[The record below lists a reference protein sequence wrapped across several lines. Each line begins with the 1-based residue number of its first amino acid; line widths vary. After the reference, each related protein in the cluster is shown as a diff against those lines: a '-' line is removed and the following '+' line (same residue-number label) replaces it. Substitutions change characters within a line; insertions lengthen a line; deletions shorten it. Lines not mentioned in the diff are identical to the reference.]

1 MKIKGTKTA
10 LILAVAL
17 SVFASTIPAFIAD
30 ETTTSEVS
38 EISTGETVS
47 GGDATDEMPV
57 FDETSVIDETYSSV
71 EDTTDTTGETD
82 ETVEDNLSISTW
94 IIDSQVD
101 NKKTPLTD
109 YSWFATMADKERDIS
124 QIVQIDID
132 SEKVFEPGQVI
143 IEVPNIFDKYYQ
155 PVIEA
160 DGFTGVRK
168 DNTYIFTN
176 DYAIEESSHIE
187 LSLNFR
193 VDARALITPSDLCS
207 KPILKILDKEV
218 ESNEVR
224 LHYEGNKSYDFIVNR
239 TEFRNVETNSMF
251 PVEYRDYVWI
261 KINPYITNSEGI
273 NTLYKSFY
281 EIKGPEGMIVMKG
294 DTIIDDGCFESSGT
308 QLYFGF
314 PPDSAAKQEIQM
326 QYSGIF
332 HNKGIASQN
341 NTNTEEVLIDN
352 YVISIPNIFS
362 YQLNESKELNYSV
375 VPLGGYNGDV
385 NEALTNHSFSDESIM
400 FLIRSSY
407 SGYATDEIHMW
418 FDGIYIDNRR
428 MSDDEYSYTGI
439 NLLGYGSDN
448 SIPLKKDE
456 AYFRLYVRH
465 RGSQEWESYDEWS
478 YDGAKRIT
486 FKDDDIVGIHYT
498 ITTEKSIY
506 YSGGE
511 TAQVRYYG
519 PVQKGQ
525 NIRHMFGME
534 VYKILPDGSK
544 EFRESVEQN
553 KINWNQTG
561 FQETREKDIATKGH
575 EIYRNSYQ
583 KGVSTRGDFIR
594 MSRYRDGIIM
604 KNNNTN
610 SFEETHE
617 VSVDIFGNRSN
628 MDVDF
633 NGIRFLFIAEQGF
646 TMNKRN
652 IGVSSILDESYLPLI
667 KDMNG
672 NQVFNTIDEMEE
684 YIKSHISTTT
694 REAIDKS
701 NNKRY
706 NVLEVRFEPDET
718 WDMIDFAD
726 LNKTIKWFKLSFP
739 VNVTYEDYMDYGG
752 QYKIQNRLM
761 YIDKE
766 PYPSN
771 RNTATDNA
779 ATDKIDADGDGL
791 ITDKIYNS
799 NYWVDSSYRIQSSVS
814 SRQGISL
821 QVQTDKSNFTTTTA
835 EANIGSEYQYK
846 LRITS
851 GLKEIKDAKFFVD
864 IESLGGWKGL
874 FTGVDTTFAAN
885 KGYDVWVGCSSN
897 TGSKDVSDYTEL
909 TPDTD
914 LSSVKAICFW
924 IKGSVEPN
932 SLIYV
937 LMNMKTPDSDSIYM
951 AKQRFTAV
959 FDVMNNGVATG
970 TTISSNMTRVSLP
983 SSIEDEVYGVE
994 VWLKVKDNPA
1004 IDKENTMIT
1013 ITNKETGESI
1023 NIKVNPSGDEIVIQG
1038 LLPGEYLIE
1047 SSGLEIDEGSD
1058 LLIEQQEDMF
1068 NHQISFKEGKKT
1080 SGFIQVYTIHNFFNI
1095 K

>member
-30 ETTTSEVS
+30 ETTTSEINELS
-38 EISTGETVS
+38 ADNTVS
-47 GGDATDEMPV
+47 GGDATDE
-57 FDETSVIDETYSSV
+57 SSSV
-71 EDTTDTTGETD
+71 SEISVENATDTTD
-82 ETVEDNLSISTW
+82 ETVEDNLGISTW

-109 YSWFATMADKERDIS
+109 YSWFATMADRERDIS
-124 QIVQIDID
+124 QIVQVDID

-143 IEVPNIFDKYYQ
+143 IEVPNIFDGYYQ

-168 DNTYIFTN
+168 NNTYIFTN
-176 DYAIEESSHIE
+176 DYAIEKSSHIE

-193 VDARALITPSDLCS
+193 VDAKKLITPSDLCS
-207 KPILKILDKEV
+207 RPILKILDKEM

-224 LHYEGNKSYDFIVNR
+224 LHYEGNKSYDFVVNK

-261 KINPYITNSEGI
+261 KINPVIQNTGGI
-273 NTLYKSFY
+273 NTLFKGFYK
-281 EIKGPEGMIVMKG
+281 IKGPDGMIIMKG
-294 DTIIDDGCFESSGT
+294 DTIIDDGYFQSSGT

-314 PPDSAAKQEIQM
+314 PPDSNEKQEIHM

-332 HNKGIASQN
+332 HNKGDASQN
-341 NTNTEEVLIDN
+341 NTNSEEVLIDD
-352 YVISIPNIFS
+352 YVISIPDIFA
-362 YQLNESKELNYSV
+362 YKLNETKELNYSIA
-375 VPLGGYNGDV
+375 PLGGYNGDV
-385 NEALTNHSFSDESIM
+385 NEALTNHSFSEEGYM
-400 FLIRSSY
+400 YLISSSY
-407 SGYATDEIHMW
+407 SGYATDEIHVWM
-418 FDGIYIDNRR
+418 DGIYIDDRK
-428 MSDDEYSYTGI
+428 MSDDEYSYTAI
-439 NLLGYGSDN
+439 NLCKYGSDN
-448 SIPLKKDE
+448 SIALKKDE

-465 RGSQEWESYDEWS
+465 RGSQEWEKYDEWS
-478 YDGAKRIT
+478 YNEKAKSII
-486 FKDDDIVGIHYT
+486 FNDDDIVGIHYT

-506 YSGGE
+506 YSSNE
-511 TAQVRYYG
+511 NIQVRYYG
-519 PVQKGQ
+519 PVEKGQ
-525 NIRHMFGME
+525 IIKHMFGME
-534 VYKILPDGSK
+534 VYKVLPDGSK
-544 EFRESVEQN
+544 EFRQSTLQN
-553 KINWNQTG
+553 KINWNQPG
-561 FQETREKDIATKGH
+561 FQEMREEDISKKGH

-583 KGVSTRGDFIR
+583 KGVATRGDFIC
-594 MSRYRDGIIM
+594 MSRYKDAIIM

-617 VSVDIFGNRSN
+617 VSVDILGNRSH

-652 IGVSSILDESYLPLI
+652 VNISSILDESLLPLI
-667 KDMNG
+667 KDMDG
-672 NQVFNTIDEMEE
+672 NQVFSTINEMEE

-706 NVLEVRFEPDET
+706 NVLEVRFKPEES
-718 WDMIDFAD
+718 WDMIGFAD
-726 LNKTIKWFKLSFP
+726 LNKQTKWFKLSFP

-766 PYPSN
+766 PYTTN
-771 RNTATDNA
+771 NA
-779 ATDKIDADGDGL
+779 APDKIDADGDGL
-791 ITDKIYNS
+791 ITDKIYNNS
-799 NYWVDSSYRIQSSVS
+799 NWVDSLYRIQSSVS
-814 SRQGISL
+814 SRQGVSL
-821 QVQTDKSNFTTTTA
+821 QVQTDKNNFTTTTA
-835 EANIGSEYQYK
+835 SASIGSEYQYK

-851 GLKEIKDAKFFVD
+851 GLKEIKDAMFFVD
-864 IESLGGWKGL
+864 IESLGGWKGSL
-874 FTGVDTTFAAN
+874 TGIDTSFATN
-885 KGYDVWVGCSSN
+885 KGYEVWVGYSSK
-897 TGSKDVSDYTEL
+897 TGSKNISDYTEL
-909 TPDTD
+909 TSDIGW
-914 LSSVKAICFW
+914 SNIKSICFW
-924 IKGSVEPN
+924 IKGNIEPN
-932 SLIYV
+932 SLVYV
-937 LMNMKTPDSDSIYM
+937 LMNMKAPDSDSIYM

-959 FDVMNNGVATG
+959 FDVMNNGVETG
-970 TTISSNMTRVSLP
+970 TSISSNMTRVSLP
-983 SSIEDEVYGVE
+983 SSIEDETYGVE

-1047 SSGLEIDEGSD
+1047 SSGLEIDEGSE
-1058 LLIEQQEDMF
+1058 LLIEQQEDVF

-1080 SGFIQVYTIHNFFNI
+1080 SGFIQVYAIHNFFNI

>member
-10 LILAVAL
+10 LILAVVL

-30 ETTTSEVS
+30 EATTSEVS
-38 EISTGETVS
+38 EINTDEIVS
-47 GGDATDEMPV
+47 GGDITGEIPV
-57 FDETSVIDETYSSV
+57 FDETSSSV
-71 EDTTDTTGETD
+71 EDAADTTSETD

-109 YSWFATMADKERDIS
+109 YSWFATMADRERDIS
-124 QIVQIDID
+124 QIIQIDID

-143 IEVPNIFDKYYQ
+143 IEVPNIFDKFYQ
-155 PVIEA
+155 PTIEA

-168 DNTYIFTN
+168 NNIYIFTN

-193 VDARALITPSDLCS
+193 ADAKTLITPSDLYS

-224 LHYEGNKSYDFIVNR
+224 LHYEGNKSYDFVVNR

-261 KINPYITNSEGI
+261 KINPAITNTAGI
-273 NTLYKSFY
+273 NTLFKDFYK
-281 EIKGPEGMIVMKG
+281 IKGPDGMIIMKG
-294 DTIIDDGCFESSGT
+294 DTIIDDGYLQCGGA

-314 PPDSAAKQEIQM
+314 PPDSNAKQEIQM

-332 HNKGIASQN
+332 HNKGNSSQN
-341 NTNTEEVLIDN
+341 NTNPEEILIDE
-352 YVISIPNIFS
+352 YVISIPDIFK
-362 YQLNESKELNYSV
+362 YKLNETKELNYKV
-375 VPLGGYNGDV
+375 NPLTYYNGDI
-385 NEALTNHSFSDESIM
+385 NEALTNHSFSEEGFMYLMNST
-400 FLIRSSY
+400 Y

-418 FDGIYIDNRR
+418 FDGVYLDDRK
-428 MSDDEYSYTGI
+428 MSDDEYSYKAI
-439 NLLGYGSDN
+439 NLCGYFSDN

-456 AYFRLYVRH
+456 AYFKFYVRH
-465 RGSQEWESYDEWS
+465 RGSQNWELYDEWS
-478 YDGAKRIT
+478 YDGAKSIK
-486 FKDDDIVGIHYT
+486 FEDDDIVGIHYT

-506 YSGGE
+506 YDGSE
-511 TAQVRYYG
+511 NIKVRFFG
-519 PVQKGQ
+519 PVEKEQS
-525 NIRHMFGME
+525 IRYMFGME

-544 EFRESVEQN
+544 EFRESIEQS
-553 KINWNQTG
+553 KINWSQPG
-561 FQETREKDIATKGH
+561 FQEMREEDISTKGH

-583 KGVSTRGDFIR
+583 KKVSTRGDFIR
-594 MSRYRDGIIM
+594 IARYRDGVVM

-610 SFEETHE
+610 AFEEIHE
-617 VSVDIFGNRSN
+617 ASVDILGNRSDL
-628 MDVDF
+628 DVEF
-633 NGIRFLFIAEQGF
+633 NGVRLLFITEQGF

-652 IGVSSILDESYLPLI
+652 IGVSSTLNESYLPFI
-667 KDMNG
+667 KDMDG
-672 NQVFNTIDEMEE
+672 NQVFSTIDEMEK

-701 NNKRY
+701 NNQRY
-706 NVLEVRFEPDET
+706 NVLEVRFEPDES

-726 LNKTIKWFKLSFP
+726 LNNTIKWFKLSIP

-766 PYPSN
+766 PYASTRTTAGSN
-771 RNTATDNA
+771 ATQ
-779 ATDKIDADGDGL
+779 DKLDADGDGL
-791 ITDKIYNS
+791 TIDKIYNS

-821 QVQTDKSNFTTTTA
+821 QVQTDKNNFTATTA
-835 EANIGSEYQYK
+835 EASIGSEYQYK

-851 GLKEIKDAKFFVD
+851 GLKEINDAKFFVD

-874 FTGVDTTFAAN
+874 FTGANTTFAAN

-909 TPDTD
+909 TSDTD

-924 IKGSVEPN
+924 IKGSMEPN
-932 SLIYV
+932 SLVYV
-937 LMNMKTPDSDSIYM
+937 LMNMKAPDSDSIYM

-959 FDVMNNGVATG
+959 FDVMNNGVATE
-970 TTISSNMTRVSLP
+970 TTFSSNMTRVSLP
-983 SSIEDEVYGVE
+983 SSIEDEIYGVE
-994 VWLKVKDNPA
+994 VWLKVKDNPD
-1004 IDKENTMIT
+1004 IIEESTMIT

-1047 SSGLEIDEGSD
+1047 SSGLEIDEGSE
-1058 LLIEQQEDMF
+1058 LLIEQQEDVF

-1080 SGFIQVYTIHNFFNI
+1080 SGFIQVYAIHNFFNI